1 MMARGERVNRA
12 MGAGTMAPSRAS
24 RRAPIAA
31 AVVTMQSVASPLN
44 QATHHWHTGGTHR
57 RAIAVSRSRRSARGT
72 ASLGCPRRTN
82 QCSPG
87 EQARRVPWLW
97 QWAQCPYHE
106 QFGCT
111 MTIWYPDAHPMLST
125 NPIPCSLVSQI
136 PSRWAPRG
144 EPTASQR
151 AIYRYCGA
159 IRYHDRRAGSQPR

>member
-1 MMARGERVNRA
+1 MMARGNGSTAQWEPGQWLPLVPPARA
-12 MGAGTMAPSRAS
+12 NSSGSS
-24 RRAPIAA
+24 DN
-31 AVVTMQSVASPLN
+31 AVRSQSS
-44 QATHHWHTGGTHR
+44 QSATHHWHTGGTHR

-82 QCSPG
+82 RCSPG

-106 QFGCT
+106 RFGCP

-144 EPTASQR
+144 EPTTSQR